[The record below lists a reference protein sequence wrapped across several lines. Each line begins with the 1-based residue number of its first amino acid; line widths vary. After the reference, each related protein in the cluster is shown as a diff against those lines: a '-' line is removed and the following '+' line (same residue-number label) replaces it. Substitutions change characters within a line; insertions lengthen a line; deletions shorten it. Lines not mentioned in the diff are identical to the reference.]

1 MRHCQWF
8 LSFGTGSGQKITI
21 AAKVFE
27 LSLIDV
33 LSSLPRT
40 DLTTCVGID
49 PTPGLLTAWGLDD
62 TAEGA
67 RSFSLT
73 MLEAAADSVKLV
85 KPQVAYF
92 ERFGAEGYAVL
103 TDVIREAKQLGLL
116 VLADAKRGDIGTTVD
131 AYAGAWL
138 GNDAPMQVDAITVTP
153 YLGFASLIPL
163 LERAHDT
170 GAYVFVVARSSNPEG
185 TSVQE
190 HGSPKL
196 WHQIL
201 DDIAA
206 WEQGRGNKTVGAV
219 VGATVPSDLKYALE
233 RLPKAYF
240 LAPGIGQQGAT
251 LNDVISLTDDRNR
264 IIVSSSRAL
273 AAKGPIVSNIRAE
286 ILVA

>member
-1 MRHCQWF
+1 MHDRQWL
-8 LSFGTGSGQKITI
+8 LSNGTGNGQRI
-21 AAKVFE
+21 AVAEEIFT
-27 LSLIDV
+27 LPLIDV
-33 LSSLPRT
+33 LSRSPRT
-40 DLTTCVGID
+40 ELTTCVGID

-67 RSFSLT
+67 RNFAIT

-92 ERFGAEGYAVL
+92 ERFGAKGYAVL
-103 TDVIREAKQLGLL
+103 SDVICEAKQLGLL
-116 VLADAKRGDIGTTVD
+116 VLADAKRGDIGTTID

-163 LERAHDT
+163 LERAHDA

-185 TSVQE
+185 TSLQE

-201 DDIAA
+201 EDIAA
-206 WEQGRGNKTVGAV
+206 WEQDHGSKTVGAV

-233 RLPKAYF
+233 RLPEAYF

-251 LNDVISLTDDRNR
+251 LVDVTSLTDDRNR

-273 AAKGPIVSNIRAE
+273 AAKGPVVSDIRAA
-286 ILVA
+286 IPVG